1 MLHEIPA
8 DVLHM
13 LLRMLQ
19 KLPPL
24 SAGADMRAW
33 HRGCAAHRHGHEPH
47 ARRGGK
53 EIVSESRKRGASDGA
68 SMCLHARLQSRV
80 QIPH

>member
-1 MLHEIPA
+1 
-8 DVLHM
+8 M
-13 LLRMLQ
+13 LLQMLQ

-24 SAGADMRAW
+24 SAAADMRAW

-47 ARRGGK
+47 GGRGGK
-53 EIVSESRKRGASDGA
+53 ELVSESGDCGASDGA
-68 SMCLHARLQSRV
+68 SMWNLHARLQSRV